1 MDDATRPEGSI
12 SDIRHGWD
20 VYGADQEKVGD
31 VAEVQPD
38 YIIAHKGFFFPKDL
52 YIPVSAIARIEHDRV
67 YLNVAKDAVDS
78 QGWDNYPDQAGMATD
93 VAGRDATAV
102 RSRIPDAIG
111 TPGLSGTID
120 EGGRTVPASGTGTS
134 MGSTGWGAAE
144 RTSETAASTRVG
156 GETLYLYEEQLQV
169 NKERQQA
176 GEVRVGKEVVE
187 EQQTINVPVTRE
199 EVFVE
204 RVAGDG
210 RPDQYNLNESAGQTI
225 NVPVSEET
233 VTVEKVPVVT
243 EEVRVG
249 KREVQETRQV
259 TDTVRH
265 ERARI
270 ENDGNVRTE
279 DDTEITRAPGKL

>member
-1 MDDATRPEGSI
+1 
-12 SDIRHGWD
+12 
-20 VYGADQEKVGD
+20 
-31 VAEVQPD
+31 
-38 YIIAHKGFFFPKDL
+38 
-52 YIPVSAIARIEHDRV
+52 
-67 YLNVAKDAVDS
+67 
-78 QGWDNYPDQAGMATD
+78 
-93 VAGRDATAV
+93 
-102 RSRIPDAIG
+102 
-111 TPGLSGTID
+111 
-120 EGGRTVPASGTGTS
+120 

-144 RTSETAASTRVG
+144 RTSETAASTKVG
-156 GETLYLYEEQLQV
+156 GETLYLHEEQLQV